1 MKKNFIRCLGRTVI
15 SEIISKVY
23 IYIEHSTDDPQKPC
37 KRLIEAEIVCD
48 PRKLK
53 NDCIAH
59 GYIFYDTSENTSL
72 YWKNISLELSSLTK
86 NKILLSYRPGFVG
99 NNYLDISG
107 KVIGQTEGMYGPL
120 LHPSISFSSINND
133 QKGSLKEWQQHVAQ
147 YAHNSP
153 LLMLSICLPFTGIIC
168 SLTSIENGGFHIYG
182 RSSLGKSIMTY
193 VAASVLGHYS
203 NNEKWNVTETG
214 MEELSERNN
223 DSLLILDDA
232 QTIADTAKL
241 RASRLQKAI
250 YVFANGKG
258 KVKSKRYQERT
269 AEWRSFLLSNGEK
282 SLLQYAIE
290 GGSEKLNGE
299 KVRVI
304 DIPAEINEQYG
315 ILDSLPDGFNSTSDF
330 VQHLEF
336 ACKCYFGSPKY
347 DFLNSLIKALN
358 KDKANVID
366 FIAKR
371 ITYFKKNIKVDL
383 NNGIEVRIADK
394 FALVYAAGCLAI
406 EYDILQF
413 KRKNILNAITKCY
426 YYSQRTPEYEQR
438 YQDVLSNL
446 KKQDYVD
453 LLKNS
458 GKYTETDIKSFDAVQ
473 CKVNNQSVLAIT
485 KKYLQQ
491 ICGEQD
497 TKGFLRYLVDKGML
511 LTQEEPCGK
520 LKYTRQIRHKLKGD
534 KASKAIERR
543 YCIQLND
550 PRQKSGQKLPL

>member
-1 MKKNFIRCLGRTVI
+1 MFKKNYIKLLGRTE
-15 SEIISKVY
+15 SYEQSNRSY
-23 IYIEHSTDDPQKPC
+23 IYIEHSTDNPNKPIR
-37 KRLIEAEIVCD
+37 RLIEAELACE

-53 NDCIAH
+53 CDCIAH
-59 GYIFYDTSENTSL
+59 GFIFSEPRDNTL
-72 YWKNISLELSSLTK
+72 DFWKEVSERLSSITK
-86 NKILLSYRPGFVG
+86 NKILLTYRPGFVG
-99 NNYLDISG
+99 NCYLDKRD
-107 KVIGQTEGMYGPL
+107 KVIGQKKELYGPL
-120 LHPSISFSSINND
+120 LHPSTSFSFTNND
-133 QKGSLKEWQQHVAQ
+133 QQGSLEEWQQHVAK
-147 YAHNSP
+147 YAHYSP

-168 SLTSIENGGFHIYG
+168 SLTTIENGGFHIYG

-193 VAASVLGHYS
+193 VAASVIGHYL

-214 MEELSERNN
+214 MEELAERSN

-232 QTIADTAKL
+232 QTIADTAKH

-282 SLLQYAIE
+282 SLQQYAVE

-315 ILDSLPDGFNSTSDF
+315 ILDSLPDGFNSTSEF
-330 VQHLEF
+330 VQYLES

-394 FALVYAAGCLAI
+394 FALVYAAGCLATKYKVLPF
-406 EYDILQF
+406 ERKDIL
-413 KRKNILNAITKCY
+413 NGITKCY
-426 YYSQRTPEYEQR
+426 RYSQCIPEHEQR
-438 YQDVLSNL
+438 YQDVLNNL
-446 KKQDYVD
+446 KQQDYVD
-453 LLKNS
+453 LLENS
-458 GKYTETDIKSFDAVQ
+458 GKYTEKDIKSFDVVQ
-473 CKVNNQSVLAIT
+473 CKVNDQSVLAVT
-485 KKYLQQ
+485 KKCLQQ

-497 TKGFLRYLVDKGML
+497 VKAFLRYLAHKGML

-520 LKYTRQIRHKLKGD
+520 LKYTRQIRYKLKGY
-534 KASKAIERR
+534 KTSKAIERR
-543 YCIQLND
+543 YCIKYDL
-550 PRQKSGQKLPL
+550 

>member
-1 MKKNFIRCLGRTVI
+1 MKKEYIKCLGRTVV
-15 SEIISKVY
+15 SELSNKAYV
-23 IYIEHSTDDPQKPC
+23 YIEHSISGSSKPC
-37 KRLIEAEIVCD
+37 RRLIEAELACD

-59 GYIFYDTSENTSL
+59 GYVFDNSSDNTSD
-72 YWKNISLELSSLTK
+72 YWKKVSDKLNSITDS
-86 NKILLSYRPGFVG
+86 NILLSYRPGFVG
-99 NNYLDISG
+99 SNYLDIGG
-107 KVIGQTEGMYGPL
+107 KVIGQAEEQYGPL
-120 LHPSISFSSINND
+120 LHPSVSFPSINNN
-133 QKGSLKEWQQHVAQ
+133 QQGSLKEWQQHVAK
-147 YAHNSP
+147 YAHNSS

-193 VAASVLGHYS
+193 VAASVIGHYS

-232 QTIADTAKL
+232 QTIADTAKQ

-258 KVKSKRYQERT
+258 KVKAKRYQERT

-282 SLLQYAIE
+282 SLQQYAIE
-290 GGSEKLNGE
+290 GESEKLNGE

-304 DIPAEINEQYG
+304 DIPAEINKQYG
-315 ILDSLPDGFNSTSDF
+315 ILEILPDGFQSTSEF
-330 VQHLEF
+330 VQHLESN
-336 ACKCYFGSPKY
+336 CKSYYGGAKY
-347 DFLNSLIKALN
+347 HFLDSLIEDLN
-358 KDKANVID
+358 KDKANVVD

-394 FALVYAAGCLAI
+394 FALVYAAGCLAT
-406 EYDILQF
+406 EYEVLPFERKDIL
-413 KRKNILNAITKCY
+413 IGITKCY
-426 YYSQRTPEYEQR
+426 RYSQGIPELEQR
-438 YQDVLSNL
+438 YQDVLNNL
-446 KKQDYVD
+446 KQQDYVD
-453 LLKNS
+453 LLENS
-458 GKYTETDIKSFDAVQ
+458 GKYTEKDIKSFDVVQ
-473 CKVNNQSVLAIT
+473 CKVNDQSVLAVT
-485 KKYLQQ
+485 KKCLQQ

-497 TKGFLRYLVDKGML
+497 VKAFLRYLAHKGML

-520 LKYTRQIRHKLKGD
+520 LKYTRQIRYKLKGY
-534 KASKAIERR
+534 KTSKAIERR
-543 YCIQLND
+543 YCIKYDL
-550 PRQKSGQKLPL
+550 

>member
-1 MKKNFIRCLGRTVI
+1 MNHYIQCLGRTIV
-15 SEIISKVY
+15 SDLSSKAY
-23 IYIEHSTDDPQKPC
+23 LYIEHSTADPLYPS
-37 KRLIEAEIVCD
+37 KRLIEAELACD

-53 NDCIAH
+53 NDCISH
-59 GYIFYDTSENTSL
+59 GYIFNNSSDNTPD
-72 YWKNISLELSSLTK
+72 YWKKASLKLNSATDS
-86 NKILLSYRPGFVG
+86 NILLSYRPGFVDR
-99 NNYLDISG
+99 NYLDLGG
-107 KVIGQTEGMYGPL
+107 KVIGQEKGQYGPL
-120 LHPSISFSSINND
+120 LHPSVSFLSVSND
-133 QKGSLKEWQQHVAQ
+133 QQGSLKEWQKHVAD

-232 QTIADTAKL
+232 QTIADTAKQ

-258 KVKSKRYQERT
+258 KVKAKRYQERT
-269 AEWRSFLLSNGEK
+269 AEWRAFMLSNGEK
-282 SLLQYAIE
+282 SLQQYALE

-304 DIPAEINEQYG
+304 DIPAEISKQYG
-315 ILDSLPDGFNSTSDF
+315 ILESLPDKFQSTSEF
-330 VQHLEF
+330 VQHLESN
-336 ACKCYFGSPKY
+336 CKRYFGIPKY
-347 DFLNSLIKALN
+347 HFLDSLIEDLN
-358 KDKANVID
+358 NGKANVVD

-371 ITYFKKNIKVDL
+371 IAYFKKKINVDL

-406 EYDILQF
+406 EYDVLPF
-413 KRKNILNAITKCY
+413 GRKDILNGVIKCY
-426 YYSQRTPEYEQR
+426 RYSQGIPEHERR
-438 YQDVLSNL
+438 YKDILNNL
-446 KKQDYVD
+446 KQQDYVD

-458 GKYTETDIKSFDAVQ
+458 GKYTEKDVKSFDVVR
-473 CKVNNQSVLAIT
+473 CKVNNQLVLAVS
-485 KKYLQQ
+485 KKCLQQ
-491 ICGEQD
+491 VCGD
-497 TKGFLRYLVDKGML
+497 SDIKGFLKYLANQTVL
-511 LTQEEPCGK
+511 LTQRDSSGT
-520 LKYTRQIRHKLKGD
+520 LKYTRQIRYKVKGA
-534 KASKAIERR
+534 KVSKAIERR
-543 YCIQLND
+543 YFMLLEV
-550 PRQKSGQKLPL
+550 K

>member
-1 MKKNFIRCLGRTVI
+1 MNSPITKRRIRMKEHFIKCLGRTVI
-15 SEIISKVY
+15 SEIITKAY

-37 KRLIEAEIVCD
+37 KRLIEAELACE

-59 GYIFYDTSENTSL
+59 GYVFDDSSENTSA
-72 YWKNISLELSSLTK
+72 YWKNISLELSSLTD

-99 NNYLDISG
+99 SNYLDIGG
-107 KVIGQTEGMYGPL
+107 KVIGQAEGQYGPL
-120 LHPSISFSSINND
+120 LHPSVSFSSINND
-133 QKGSLKEWQQHVAQ
+133 QQGSLKEWQQHIAQ

-193 VAASVLGHYS
+193 VAASVIGHYS

-232 QTIADTAKL
+232 QTIADTAKQ

-258 KVKSKRYQERT
+258 KVKAKRYQERT
-269 AEWRSFLLSNGEK
+269 AEWRAFILSNGEK
-282 SLLQYAIE
+282 SLNQYAIE

-304 DIPAEINEQYG
+304 DIPAEIDQKYG
-315 ILDSLPDGFNSTSDF
+315 ILKSLPDGFQSTSEF
-330 VQHLEF
+330 VQHLELN
-336 ACKCYFGSPKY
+336 CKSYYGSAKY
-347 DFLNSLIKALN
+347 HFLDNLIEDLN
-358 KDKANVID
+358 KDKANVVD

-371 ITYFKKNIKVDL
+371 ITYFKKSIKVDL

-394 FALVYAAGCLAI
+394 FALVYAAGCLAT
-406 EYDILQF
+406 EYEVLPFERKDILNGIIKCYRYSQGVPEHEQLYEE
-413 KRKNILNAITKCY
+413 ILN
-426 YYSQRTPEYEQR
+426 
-438 YQDVLSNL
+438 NL
-446 KKQDYVD
+446 KQSDSVD
-453 LLKNS
+453 LLKHS
-458 GKYTETDIKSFDAVQ
+458 GKYTEKEIKSFDIIQ
-473 CKVNNQSVLAIT
+473 CNVNDQSVLAVT
-485 KKYLQQ
+485 KKCLQQ

-497 TKGFLRYLVDKGML
+497 VKGFLRYLVDKGIL
-511 LTQEEPCGK
+511 LTQKDSRGK
-520 LKYTRQIRHKLKGD
+520 LKYTRQIRYKLKGY
-534 KASKAIERR
+534 KNSKAIERR
-543 YCIQLND
+543 CCI
-550 PRQKSGQKLPL
+550 LPK